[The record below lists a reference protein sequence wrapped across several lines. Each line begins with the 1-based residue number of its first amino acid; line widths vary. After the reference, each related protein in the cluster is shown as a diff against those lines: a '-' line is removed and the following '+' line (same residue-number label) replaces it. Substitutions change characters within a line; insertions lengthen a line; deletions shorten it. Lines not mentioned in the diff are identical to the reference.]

1 MMSGSGTLPPMQYPT
16 SSSEVT
22 SGANMNM
29 YALHENNDY
38 DDSKSGKYHQKY
50 PIFHYVRLKF
60 PRQEMKMDINFLCLF

>member
-50 PIFHYVRLKF
+50 LTFHIVGLNSLDK
-60 PRQEMKMDINFLCLF
+60 KWKWI